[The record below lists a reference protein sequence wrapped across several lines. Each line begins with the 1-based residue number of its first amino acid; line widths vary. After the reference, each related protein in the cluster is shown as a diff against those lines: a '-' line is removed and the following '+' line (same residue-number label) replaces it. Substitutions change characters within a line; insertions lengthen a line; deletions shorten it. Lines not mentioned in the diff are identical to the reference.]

1 MKRALSSLF
10 LAVVL
15 ATPAIAAAPAP
26 ATAAA
31 DRDVVKG
38 IKQVEDGEY
47 DAAIVTLDTAARR
60 LQAAGNS
67 KDLAQAYLYLGI
79 AFVGK
84 GQETAARARFRDA
97 ISQARDMDLSAAK
110 FPPKVIELFE
120 KAKEESR
127 GGKSGG
133 DGGGGSKTLLI
144 GGGVVAAGGVAAL
157 VLAGGGGDDGG
168 AGGTQTVTGTVGG
181 AGTEQSFLVVTAT
194 KPGVLEA
201 NLSWTTPG
209 ADLSVGCHE
218 QDPPYT
224 GCDGQLTRPNTTSAT
239 LRANVQAKS
248 YLMFVSN
255 FRTSSEGF
263 TLTVRLP

>member
-1 MKRALSSLF
+1 MTRALSSLL
-10 LAVVL
+10 LAVAIAAPAAA
-15 ATPAIAAAPAP
+15 ATPA
-26 ATAAA
+26 ATRPDA
-31 DRDVVKG
+31 DVVKG

-47 DAAIVTLDTAARR
+47 DSAIVTLDTAARR

-97 ISQARDMDLSAAK
+97 IAQARDMDLSAAK

-133 DGGGGSKTLLI
+133 SGGGSSKGLLI

-157 VLAGGGGDDGG
+157 VLAGGGDDGG
-168 AGGTQTVTGTVGG
+168 SGGAQTVTGTVGG
-181 AGTEQSFLVVTAT
+181 AGNEQSFLVVTPT
-194 KPGVLEA
+194 KPGTLEA

-209 ADLSVGCHE
+209 ADLAVGCQE

-224 GCDGQLTRPNTTSAT
+224 GCDGQLTRPNTTSAI
-239 LRANVQAKS
+239 LRVNVQAKS
-248 YLMFVSN
+248 YLMVVSN
-255 FRTSSEGF
+255 YRTSSEGF

>member
-1 MKRALSSLF
+1 MARTLLSCLLAL
-10 LAVVL
+10 AM
-15 ATPAIAAAPAP
+15 
-26 ATAAA
+26 ATAASA
-31 DRDVVKG
+31 ATPSGTHPDVLKG
-38 IKQVEDGEY
+38 IKQVEEGEY

-97 ISQARDMDLSAAK
+97 IAQARDMDLSAAK

-120 KAKEESR
+120 KAKEDSR
-127 GGKSGG
+127 SGKS
-133 DGGGGSKTLLI
+133 DGGGGGGKGLLI
-144 GGGVVAAGGVAAL
+144 GGGVAAAAGVAAVV
-157 VLAGGGGDDGG
+157 VLAGGGDDG
-168 AGGTQTVTGTVGG
+168 ASGGTQTSSGNVGG
-181 AGTEQSFLVVTAT
+181 AGNEQAFLVVTPTKAGTMEAT
-194 KPGVLEA
+194 VT
-201 NLSWTTPG
+201 WTTPG

-224 GCDGQLTRPNTTSAT
+224 GCEGQLTRPNATTAT
-239 LRANVQAKS
+239 LRTNVTPKS

-255 FRTSSEGF
+255 YRTGSEPF